1 MANGAAGQRWL
12 VDLPDIVADL
22 ADRWDLDLGD
32 TMSGG
37 TAGLVV
43 LARDGSGREC
53 ALKVA
58 MALDAGDLDLFRRS
72 VLVHELAAGQGC
84 AELLR
89 SDAGTSAMLL
99 ERLGPNLHDLAMPV
113 PAVLEAVVTTLRSFW
128 RPVADDCD
136 LPTGADQ
143 AEWLAGHISTTWED
157 LGRPCAQ
164 EVIDRALLYCEER
177 ASAFDPSE
185 TVLVHGDAHGWNT
198 LSAGDGTFKFVDPEG
213 LRSTRAHDLSVPMR
227 EYNEPLLAG
236 DTARLVRERAEMLA
250 AWAEVDPEPV
260 WQWGFIERVSTGLA
274 NLRDFDGDAGAAFL
288 EVAARCC

>member
-1 MANGAAGQRWL
+1 
-12 VDLPDIVADL
+12 
-22 ADRWDLDLGD
+22 
-32 TMSGG
+32 
-37 TAGLVV
+37 
-43 LARDGSGREC
+43 
-53 ALKVA
+53 

-84 AELLR
+84 AELFR

-113 PAVLEAVVTTLRSFW
+113 PAVLDAVVTTLRSFW

-143 AEWLAGHISTTWED
+143 AKWLAGHISTTWED

-177 ASAFDPSE
+177 ASAFDPTD

-198 LSAGDGTFKFVDPEG
+198 LSAAGGTFKFVDPEG

-236 DTARLVRERAEMLA
+236 DTARLVRERAALLRGA
-250 AWAEVDPEPV
+250 GRGRARA
-260 WQWGFIERVSTGLA
+260 GLA
-274 NLRDFDGDAGAAFL
+274 VGLHRAGVDRARQPPRLRGRRRSSVPRGRSPL
-288 EVAARCC
+288 SLRWRSGLGGQSGRSVQSGSAR